1 MLQLYTLSLRMFN
14 RQDAIIVFLYNIVYR
29 SFICIFLLILVYV
42 FLLYILRPKRYCQNL
57 IYLHLISIEWFFWHY
72 LAYIF

>member
-29 SFICIFLLILVYV
+29 SFICIFFIDSGLRFSFVYITSKKIL
-42 FLLYILRPKRYCQNL
+42 PKFN
-57 IYLHLISIEWFFWHY
+57 ISAFN
-72 LAYIF
+72 